1 MEVRHYHWKDGKSLT
16 VGERT
21 LVMGVLNYTPDS
33 FSDGGKWNN
42 VDVALKHM
50 EEMVADGADIIDIG
64 AESSRPGFTP
74 ISAAEEIARRETLL
88 PRLVAAC
95 PVPISVDTYKAE
107 TAEYAMSTG
116 AHIMNDIWGLQY
128 APEPGKMAA
137 VAAKYGVPVVVMH
150 NQEGT
155 EYDDIIEDMKRFFIR
170 SAIIADQAG
179 MSQDQIITDPGI
191 GFGKDFDQNVYVMK
205 HLQELTALPYPM
217 LLGTSRKGFIGKIL
231 DLPVTERMEGTGT
244 TAVAGEFAASNQHR
258 VHQDHPRR
266 CRPHRT
272 AGEGRHGHD
281 QGPAAGHDLTLA
293 VSATVRFG
301 FPRCRFPR
309 QL

>member
-74 ISAAEEIARRETLL
+74 ISAAEEIARLETIL

-128 APEPGKMAA
+128 APEPRKMAA

-244 TAVAGEFAASNQHR
+244 TCVAGVLAGCTIVR
-258 VHQDHPRR
+258 VHDVKPIVRM
-266 CRPHRT
+266 CKMADALRP
-272 AGEGRHGHD
+272 EK
-281 QGPAAGHDLTLA
+281 
-293 VSATVRFG
+293 
-301 FPRCRFPR
+301 
-309 QL
+309 

>member
-64 AESSRPGFTP
+64 AESARPGFAP
-74 ISAAEEIARRETLL
+74 ISAAEEIARLETIL

-244 TAVAGEFAASNQHR
+244 TCVAGVLAGCTIVR
-258 VHQDHPRR
+258 VHDVKPIVRM
-266 CRPHRT
+266 CKMADALRP
-272 AGEGRHGHD
+272 EK
-281 QGPAAGHDLTLA
+281 
-293 VSATVRFG
+293 
-301 FPRCRFPR
+301 
-309 QL
+309 

>member
-42 VDVALKHM
+42 ADVALKHM
-50 EEMVADGADIIDIG
+50 EEMVAEGADIIDIG

-74 ISAAEEIARRETLL
+74 ISAAEEIARLETIL

-205 HLQELTALPYPM
+205 HLQELAALPYPM

-244 TAVAGEFAASNQHR
+244 TCVAGVLAGCTIVR
-258 VHQDHPRR
+258 VHDVKSIVRM
-266 CRPHRT
+266 CKMADALRP
-272 AGEGRHGHD
+272 EK
-281 QGPAAGHDLTLA
+281 
-293 VSATVRFG
+293 
-301 FPRCRFPR
+301 
-309 QL
+309 

>member
-74 ISAAEEIARRETLL
+74 ISAAEEIARLETIL

-170 SAIIADQAG
+170 SAIIADKAG
-179 MSQDQIITDPGI
+179 MSQDQIITDPGMGI

-244 TAVAGEFAASNQHR
+244 TCVAGVLAGCTIVR
-258 VHQDHPRR
+258 VHDVKPIVRM
-266 CRPHRT
+266 CKMADALRP
-272 AGEGRHGHD
+272 EK
-281 QGPAAGHDLTLA
+281 
-293 VSATVRFG
+293 
-301 FPRCRFPR
+301 
-309 QL
+309 

>member
-16 VGERT
+16 VGKRT

-74 ISAAEEIARRETLL
+74 ISAAEEIARLETIL

-191 GFGKDFDQNVYVMK
+191 GFVFGKDFDQNVYVMK

-244 TAVAGEFAASNQHR
+244 TCVAGVLAGCTIVR
-258 VHQDHPRR
+258 VHDVKPIVRM
-266 CRPHRT
+266 CKMADALRP
-272 AGEGRHGHD
+272 EK
-281 QGPAAGHDLTLA
+281 
-293 VSATVRFG
+293 
-301 FPRCRFPR
+301 
-309 QL
+309 

>member
-74 ISAAEEIARRETLL
+74 ISAAEEIARLETIL

-128 APEPGKMAA
+128 VPEPGKMAA

-150 NQEGT
+150 NHEGT

-244 TAVAGEFAASNQHR
+244 TCVAGVLAGCTIVR
-258 VHQDHPRR
+258 VHDVKPIVRM
-266 CRPHRT
+266 CKMADALRP
-272 AGEGRHGHD
+272 EK
-281 QGPAAGHDLTLA
+281 
-293 VSATVRFG
+293 
-301 FPRCRFPR
+301 
-309 QL
+309 

>member
-74 ISAAEEIARRETLL
+74 ISAAEEIARLETIL

-137 VAAKYGVPVVVMH
+137 VAAKYDVPVVVMH

-155 EYDDIIEDMKRFFIR
+155 EYVDIIEDMKRFFIR

-244 TAVAGEFAASNQHR
+244 TCVAGVLAGCTIVR
-258 VHQDHPRR
+258 VHDVKPIVRM
-266 CRPHRT
+266 CKMADALRP
-272 AGEGRHGHD
+272 EK
-281 QGPAAGHDLTLA
+281 
-293 VSATVRFG
+293 
-301 FPRCRFPR
+301 
-309 QL
+309 

>member
-74 ISAAEEIARRETLL
+74 ISAAEELARLETIL

-244 TAVAGEFAASNQHR
+244 TCVAGVLAGCTIVR
-258 VHQDHPRR
+258 VHDVKSIVRM
-266 CRPHRT
+266 CKMADALRP
-272 AGEGRHGHD
+272 EK
-281 QGPAAGHDLTLA
+281 
-293 VSATVRFG
+293 
-301 FPRCRFPR
+301 
-309 QL
+309 

>member
-42 VDVALKHM
+42 ADVALKHM
-50 EEMVADGADIIDIG
+50 EETAD
-64 AESSRPGFTP
+64 
-74 ISAAEEIARRETLL
+74 
-88 PRLVAAC
+88 
-95 PVPISVDTYKAE
+95 
-107 TAEYAMSTG
+107 YAMRTG

-128 APEPGKMAA
+128 APEPGQMAA

-150 NQEGT
+150 NQDGT
-155 EYDDIIEDMKRFFIR
+155 EYGDIIEDMKRFFIR

-179 MSQDQIITDPGI
+179 MSQDQIIADPGI
-191 GFGKDFDQNVYVMK
+191 GFGKTFDQNVYVMK
-205 HLQELTALPYPM
+205 HLRDLTGLPYPM

-244 TAVAGEFAASNQHR
+244 TCVAGVLAGCAIVR
-258 VHQDHPRR
+258 VHDVKPI
-266 CRPHRT
+266 
-272 AGEGRHGHD
+272 
-281 QGPAAGHDLTLA
+281 
-293 VSATVRFG
+293 VRMCQMADAL
-301 FPRCRFPR
+301 R
-309 QL
+309 

>member
-74 ISAAEEIARRETLL
+74 ISAAEEIARLETIL

-150 NQEGT
+150 NHEGT

-191 GFGKDFDQNVYVMK
+191 GFGFGKDFDQNVYVMK

-244 TAVAGEFAASNQHR
+244 TCVAGVLAGCTIVR
-258 VHQDHPRR
+258 VHDVKPIVRM
-266 CRPHRT
+266 CKMADALRP
-272 AGEGRHGHD
+272 EK
-281 QGPAAGHDLTLA
+281 
-293 VSATVRFG
+293 
-301 FPRCRFPR
+301 
-309 QL
+309 

>member
-74 ISAAEEIARRETLL
+74 ISAAEELARLETIL

-191 GFGKDFDQNVYVMK
+191 GIGFGKDFDQNVYVMK

-244 TAVAGEFAASNQHR
+244 TCVAGVLAGCTIVR
-258 VHQDHPRR
+258 VHDVKPIVRM
-266 CRPHRT
+266 CKMADALRP
-272 AGEGRHGHD
+272 EK
-281 QGPAAGHDLTLA
+281 
-293 VSATVRFG
+293 
-301 FPRCRFPR
+301 
-309 QL
+309 

>member
-42 VDVALKHM
+42 ADVALKHM

-74 ISAAEEIARRETLL
+74 ISAAEEIARLETIL
-88 PRLVAAC
+88 PRLVEAC

-107 TAEYAMSTG
+107 TADYAMRTG

-128 APEPGKMAA
+128 GPEPGQMAA

-150 NQEGT
+150 NQDGR
-155 EYDDIIEDMKRFFIR
+155 EYSDIIEDMKRFFIR
-170 SAIIADQAG
+170 SAIIADRAG

-205 HLQELTALPYPM
+205 HLRDLTALPYPM
-217 LLGTSRKGFIGKIL
+217 LLGTSREGFIGKIL

-244 TAVAGEFAASNQHR
+244 TCVAGVLAGCTIVR
-258 VHQDHPRR
+258 VHDVKPIVRM
-266 CRPHRT
+266 CKMADALRP
-272 AGEGRHGHD
+272 EK
-281 QGPAAGHDLTLA
+281 
-293 VSATVRFG
+293 
-301 FPRCRFPR
+301 
-309 QL
+309 

>member
-1 MEVRHYHWKDGKSLT
+1 MEVRHYHWTDGKSLT
-16 VGERT
+16 VGQRAV
-21 LVMGVLNYTPDS
+21 VMGVLNYTPDS

-74 ISAAEEIARRETLL
+74 ISAAEEIARLETIL

-244 TAVAGEFAASNQHR
+244 TCVAGVLAGCTIVR
-258 VHQDHPRR
+258 VHDVKPIVRM
-266 CRPHRT
+266 CKMADALRP
-272 AGEGRHGHD
+272 EK
-281 QGPAAGHDLTLA
+281 
-293 VSATVRFG
+293 
-301 FPRCRFPR
+301 
-309 QL
+309 

>member
-74 ISAAEEIARRETLL
+74 ISAAEEIARLETIL

-128 APEPGKMAA
+128 APELGKMAA

-244 TAVAGEFAASNQHR
+244 TCVAGVLAGCTIVR
-258 VHQDHPRR
+258 VHDVKPIVRM
-266 CRPHRT
+266 CKMADALRP
-272 AGEGRHGHD
+272 EK
-281 QGPAAGHDLTLA
+281 
-293 VSATVRFG
+293 
-301 FPRCRFPR
+301 
-309 QL
+309 

>member
-1 MEVRHYHWKDGKSLT
+1 MEIRHYRWNDGKKLT

-21 LVMGVLNYTPDS
+21 LIMGVLNYTPDS
-33 FSDGGKWNN
+33 FSDGGKWN
-42 VDVALKHM
+42 DIDTALRHM
-50 EEMVADGADIIDIG
+50 EDMVADGADIIDIG
-64 AESSRPGFTP
+64 AESARPGFTP
-74 ISAAEEIARRETLL
+74 ISAAEEIERLERIL

-107 TAEYAMSTG
+107 TADYAMRTG

-128 APEPGKMAA
+128 APEPGQMAA

-150 NQEGT
+150 NQDGT
-155 EYDDIIEDMKRFFIR
+155 EYGDIIEDMKRFFIR

-191 GFGKDFDQNVYVMK
+191 GFGKTFDQNVYVMK
-205 HLQELTALPYPM
+205 HLRDLTGLPYPM

-244 TAVAGEFAASNQHR
+244 TCVAGVLAGCAIVR
-258 VHQDHPRR
+258 VHDVKPI
-266 CRPHRT
+266 
-272 AGEGRHGHD
+272 
-281 QGPAAGHDLTLA
+281 
-293 VSATVRFG
+293 VRMCQMADAL
-301 FPRCRFPR
+301 R
-309 QL
+309 

>member
-1 MEVRHYHWKDGKSLT
+1 MEVRHYYWKDGKSLT

-42 VDVALKHM
+42 ADIALKHM

-74 ISAAEEIARRETLL
+74 ISAAEEIARLETIL

-170 SAIIADQAG
+170 SAIIADKAG

-191 GFGKDFDQNVYVMK
+191 GFGFGKDFDQNVYVMK

-244 TAVAGEFAASNQHR
+244 TCVAGVLAGCTIVR
-258 VHQDHPRR
+258 VHDVKPIVRM
-266 CRPHRT
+266 CKMADALRP
-272 AGEGRHGHD
+272 EK
-281 QGPAAGHDLTLA
+281 
-293 VSATVRFG
+293 
-301 FPRCRFPR
+301 
-309 QL
+309 

>member
-16 VGERT
+16 IGERT
-21 LVMGVLNYTPDS
+21 LVMGVLNYTPNS

-74 ISAAEEIARRETLL
+74 ISAAEEIARLETIL

-150 NQEGT
+150 NQVGT

-205 HLQELTALPYPM
+205 HLQELTVLPYPM

-244 TAVAGEFAASNQHR
+244 TCVAGVLAGCTIVR
-258 VHQDHPRR
+258 VHDVKPIVRM
-266 CRPHRT
+266 CKMADALRP
-272 AGEGRHGHD
+272 EK
-281 QGPAAGHDLTLA
+281 
-293 VSATVRFG
+293 
-301 FPRCRFPR
+301 
-309 QL
+309 

>member
-16 VGERT
+16 VGKRT

-74 ISAAEEIARRETLL
+74 ISAAEEIARLETIL

-128 APEPGKMAA
+128 APEPGKMAD

-244 TAVAGEFAASNQHR
+244 TCVAGVLAGCTIVR
-258 VHQDHPRR
+258 VHDVKPIVRM
-266 CRPHRT
+266 CKMADALRP
-272 AGEGRHGHD
+272 EK
-281 QGPAAGHDLTLA
+281 
-293 VSATVRFG
+293 
-301 FPRCRFPR
+301 
-309 QL
+309 

>member
-74 ISAAEEIARRETLL
+74 ISAAEEIARLETIL
-88 PRLVAAC
+88 PRLVEAC

-107 TAEYAMSTG
+107 TADYAMRTG

-128 APEPGKMAA
+128 GPEPGQMAT

-150 NQEGT
+150 NQDGT
-155 EYDDIIEDMKRFFIR
+155 EYSDIIEDMKRFFIR

-244 TAVAGEFAASNQHR
+244 TCVAGVLAGCTIVR
-258 VHQDHPRR
+258 VHDVKPIVRM
-266 CRPHRT
+266 CKMADALRP
-272 AGEGRHGHD
+272 EK
-281 QGPAAGHDLTLA
+281 
-293 VSATVRFG
+293 
-301 FPRCRFPR
+301 
-309 QL
+309 

>member
-74 ISAAEEIARRETLL
+74 ISAAEEIARLETIL

-107 TAEYAMSTG
+107 TVEYAMSTG

-170 SAIIADQAG
+170 SAIIAGQAG

-205 HLQELTALPYPM
+205 KLQELTALPYPM

-244 TAVAGEFAASNQHR
+244 TCVAGVLAGCTIVR
-258 VHQDHPRR
+258 VHDVKPIVRM
-266 CRPHRT
+266 CKMADALRP
-272 AGEGRHGHD
+272 EK
-281 QGPAAGHDLTLA
+281 
-293 VSATVRFG
+293 
-301 FPRCRFPR
+301 
-309 QL
+309 

>member
-16 VGERT
+16 VGKRT

-74 ISAAEEIARRETLL
+74 ISAAEEIARLETIL

-107 TAEYAMSTG
+107 TAEYAMSTS

-217 LLGTSRKGFIGKIL
+217 LLGTSRKGFIGTIL

-244 TAVAGEFAASNQHR
+244 TCVAGVLAGCTIVR
-258 VHQDHPRR
+258 VHDVKPIVRM
-266 CRPHRT
+266 CKMADALRP
-272 AGEGRHGHD
+272 EK
-281 QGPAAGHDLTLA
+281 
-293 VSATVRFG
+293 
-301 FPRCRFPR
+301 
-309 QL
+309 

>member
-16 VGERT
+16 VGKRT

-74 ISAAEEIARRETLL
+74 ISAAEEIARLETIL

-217 LLGTSRKGFIGKIL
+217 LLGTSRKGFIGTIL

-244 TAVAGEFAASNQHR
+244 TCVAGVLAGCTIVR
-258 VHQDHPRR
+258 VHDVKPIVRM
-266 CRPHRT
+266 CKMADALRP
-272 AGEGRHGHD
+272 EK
-281 QGPAAGHDLTLA
+281 
-293 VSATVRFG
+293 
-301 FPRCRFPR
+301 
-309 QL
+309 

>member
-74 ISAAEEIARRETLL
+74 ISAAEEIARLETIL

-244 TAVAGEFAASNQHR
+244 TCVAGVLAGCTIVR
-258 VHQDHPRR
+258 VHDGKPIVRM
-266 CRPHRT
+266 CKMAAALRP
-272 AGEGRHGHD
+272 EK
-281 QGPAAGHDLTLA
+281 
-293 VSATVRFG
+293 
-301 FPRCRFPR
+301 
-309 QL
+309 

>member
-1 MEVRHYHWKDGKSLT
+1 MEIRHYHWTDGKSLT

-42 VDVALKHM
+42 ADTALKHM

-74 ISAAEEIARRETLL
+74 ISADEEIARLETIL

-95 PVPISVDTYKAE
+95 PVPVSVDTYKAR
-107 TAEYAMSTG
+107 TADYAMQTG

-128 APEPGKMAA
+128 APEPGEMAA

-150 NQEGT
+150 NQDGT
-155 EYDDIIEDMKRFFIR
+155 EYKDIIGEMKQFFIR
-170 SAIIADQAG
+170 SAIIADKAG
-179 MSQDQIITDPGI
+179 MRQDQIITDPGI
-191 GFGKDFDQNVYVMK
+191 GFGKTFEQNVYVMK
-205 HLQELTALPYPM
+205 HLQELTELPYPM

-231 DLPVTERMEGTGT
+231 DLPVTERMEGTGAT
-244 TAVAGEFAASNQHR
+244 CVAGILAGCSIVR
-258 VHQDHPRR
+258 VHDVKPIVRM
-266 CRPHRT
+266 CRM
-272 AGEGRHGHD
+272 AD
-281 QGPAAGHDLTLA
+281 AL
-293 VSATVRFG
+293 
-301 FPRCRFPR
+301 R
-309 QL
+309 Q

>member
-1 MEVRHYHWKDGKSLT
+1 MEVRHYHLKDGKSLT
-16 VGERT
+16 VGKRT

-74 ISAAEEIARRETLL
+74 ISAAEEIARLETIL

-244 TAVAGEFAASNQHR
+244 TCVAGVLAGCTIVR
-258 VHQDHPRR
+258 VHDVKPIVRM
-266 CRPHRT
+266 CKMADALRP
-272 AGEGRHGHD
+272 EK
-281 QGPAAGHDLTLA
+281 
-293 VSATVRFG
+293 
-301 FPRCRFPR
+301 
-309 QL
+309 